1 VSRPR
6 SELEGPARRRAPPSV
21 ARHRRTAARRVPD
34 ETPAPPLA
42 GHHATGVER
51 DTVIVATTA
60 GGETLT
66 SSPMPRIQAEML
78 LILGVR
84 GGTGRVRPTGIV
96 RAAMRNALRDGQ

>member
-1 VSRPR
+1 VARTR
-6 SELEGPARRRAPPSV
+6 SEPEGPARRAAPRSV
-21 ARHRRTAARRVPD
+21 ACHRRTAARRVPD
-34 ETPAPPLA
+34 EAPAPGPG
-42 GHHATGVER
+42 GHGGVER

-66 SSPMPRIQAEML
+66 SSPMPRIQAQML

-96 RAAMRNALRDGQ
+96 RASLRDAQ

>member
-1 VSRPR
+1 VQRSR
-6 SELEGPARRRAPPSV
+6 SNVEGPVRRRAQASV
-21 ARHRRTAARRVPD
+21 VRHRRTAARRVPD

-42 GHHATGVER
+42 GHRARGVER
-51 DTVIVATTA
+51 DTVIVAMTA

-96 RAAMRNALRDGQ
+96 RAALREALRDAQ